1 MFVSV
6 LITISVSMLALCLLG
21 LAVWFVGRELEEER
35 EAVELKRGG
44 AQRTR
49 VAAGIGLSLGF
60 YVFRRLSA
68 VVSQAQQ
75 ANCRNALTWPK
86 VIAEDKESGQT

>member
-6 LITISVSMLALCLLG
+6 LITISVSMLALGLLG

-49 VAAGIGLSLGF
+49 VVAGIGLGF

>member
-6 LITISVSMLALCLLG
+6 LITISVSMLALGLLG

-49 VAAGIGLSLGF
+49 VAAGIGLGF